1 MVCNFQRGRR
11 ISFFSLPFLNDTVGN
26 WICTWDI
33 FCNPTWSFRCNVQAK
48 FGSVDCDGWVS
59 WFGMIQPTTQS
70 FETRGP
76 EVRSADIVR
85 APNWAKMQRENLLEC
100 ILDKRENNHFRK
112 VQSAFVAA
120 GSERCFGQTPQHS
133 SSKTQGH
140 SFDLLDI
147 KQFFANS
154 TQSIGFDARSFG
166 IVWKQTWN
174 SAPFWTMFGLNSFIS
189 VKNWADCCKIMWF
202 LSGLSLDCLSA
213 ADWTIYLH
221 LELVSMPRI
230 FSCPSS

>member
-1 MVCNFQRGRR
+1 
-11 ISFFSLPFLNDTVGN
+11 
-26 WICTWDI
+26 
-33 FCNPTWSFRCNVQAK
+33 
-48 FGSVDCDGWVS
+48 
-59 WFGMIQPTTQS
+59 MIQPTTQS

-76 EVRSADIVR
+76 EVRSADIVQ

-147 KQFFANS
+147 KQFFANL

-166 IVWKQTWN
+166 IVWKQT
-174 SAPFWTMFGLNSFIS
+174 
-189 VKNWADCCKIMWF
+189 
-202 LSGLSLDCLSA
+202 
-213 ADWTIYLH
+213 
-221 LELVSMPRI
+221 
-230 FSCPSS
+230 